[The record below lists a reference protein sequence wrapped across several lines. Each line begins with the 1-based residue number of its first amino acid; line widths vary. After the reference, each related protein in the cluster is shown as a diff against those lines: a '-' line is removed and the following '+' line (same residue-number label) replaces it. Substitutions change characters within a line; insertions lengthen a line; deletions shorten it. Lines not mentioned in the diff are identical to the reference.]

1 MLIFLLILFLLIITV
16 YIFYRL
22 GLLNVLQIFFL
33 GLLSILS
40 MVIIFLMLCPT
51 TLKDYIFFQSNLHTV
66 LTNIPTDIIDQTRVN
81 ALSEVNNPNTGQ
93 ILSNLT
99 NNIIDIL
106 SQKPVDNSVQ
116 LETQTKL
123 LTSIDN
129 KLSDANVLTETQ
141 LAQYQQ
147 GQSLALQKLSTLD
160 NTLNAQTKKLVV
172 AVNNPTGV
180 VDKLTSINSHV
191 KPNLAILGE
200 LHNINYALGQEKQIL
215 SSGFDKM
222 LQAEGNNNLAKDIQS
237 LSNQLSTK
245 FDAYQANTE
254 KSLQSMQNDIVTERL
269 ENKKLL
275 EQVQISSLADIEIA
289 REDAEKKIQAAENMV
304 NNYRKHES
312 LGTNTSN
319 SGLNNNSRH

>member
-1 MLIFLLILFLLIITV
+1 M
-16 YIFYRL
+16 
-22 GLLNVLQIFFL
+22 
-33 GLLSILS
+33 
-40 MVIIFLMLCPT
+40 
-51 TLKDYIFFQSNLHTV
+51 
-66 LTNIPTDIIDQTRVN
+66 
-81 ALSEVNNPNTGQ
+81 
-93 ILSNLT
+93 
-99 NNIIDIL
+99 
-106 SQKPVDNSVQ
+106 DNSVQ

-147 GQSLALQKLSTLD
+147 GQNLALQKLSTLD
-160 NTLNAQTKKLVV
+160 NTLNTQTKKLVV

-180 VDKLTSINSHV
+180 IDKLTSINSHV

-222 LQAEGNNNLAKDIQS
+222 LQAEGNNTLAKDIQS

-254 KSLQSMQNDIVTERL
+254 KSLQNMQNEIASERL

-275 EQVQISSLADIEIA
+275 EQVQISSLADIELA

-304 NNYRKHES
+304 NNYRKHEF
-312 LGTNTSN
+312 LGTNSSN
-319 SGLNNNSRH
+319 SGINTNSRH